1 MVNSKLSLAASVLS
15 VAGSVDAFWRMPCRS
30 RTGLARMDPIMDP
43 GVVSDHAHTIHGG
56 GNFAMDAT
64 PEDLMGSNCTSCE
77 VTQDMSAYWTPSLH
91 FMYSNGSSV
100 IVPQVGGMLAYY
112 LLYPDSSDP
121 NGNITAFPKG
131 FQMIAGDKRLRNFTW
146 PVPDPPK
153 SDWSGDQESQFAL
166 QQKALGFNCLNYAAT
181 AEASLYRH
189 FLPDKA
195 YLDAN
200 CLDGIRLELMFPS
213 CWNGKDLDSDDHR
226 SHVAYPSQVMTGTCP
241 EGYETK
247 LVSLFFETIWNTY
260 AFAGV
265 DGEFML
271 STGDPTGFGYHG
283 DFMMGWESEDFLQ
296 QAVDT
301 CTNASGEIQDCAL
314 FDIQSDSDA
323 ATCAFEIPEVIT
335 EDDIEGVRDG
345 LAIEI
350 PIQSGPAYA
359 STYAVVLPG
368 GSTQGGASASATSS
382 GASSATS
389 SAADLLSLSIGVSAI
404 VPTLSYSAATA
415 SVTDKY
421 GGGIL
426 LANSAS
432 TYVPSSTT
440 ASADSTITEAASTA
454 DAAAGGANI
463 VATSLITSAG
473 EVVEMYIQEVDYTVT
488 ATATATA
495 AAKNRRHAE
504 QHQHRRVRHNGRA

>member
-1 MVNSKLSLAASVLS
+1 
-15 VAGSVDAFWRMPCRS
+15 
-30 RTGLARMDPIMDP
+30 
-43 GVVSDHAHTIHGG
+43 
-56 GNFAMDAT
+56 
-64 PEDLMGSNCTSCE
+64 
-77 VTQDMSAYWTPSLH
+77 
-91 FMYSNGSSV
+91 
-100 IVPQVGGMLAYY
+100 
-112 LLYPDSSDP
+112 
-121 NGNITAFPKG
+121 
-131 FQMIAGDKRLRNFTW
+131 
-146 PVPDPPK
+146 
-153 SDWSGDQESQFAL
+153 
-166 QQKALGFNCLNYAAT
+166 
-181 AEASLYRH
+181 
-189 FLPDKA
+189 
-195 YLDAN
+195 
-200 CLDGIRLELMFPS
+200 
-213 CWNGKDLDSDDHR
+213 
-226 SHVAYPSQVMTGTCP
+226 
-241 EGYETK
+241 
-247 LVSLFFETIWNTY
+247 
-260 AFAGV
+260 
-265 DGEFML
+265 
-271 STGDPTGFGYHG
+271 
-283 DFMMGWESEDFLQ
+283 MMGWESEDFLQ

-323 ATCAFEIPEVIT
+323 ATCAFEIPELIT
-335 EDDIEGVRDG
+335 DDDIEGVRDG
-345 LAIEI
+345 LALSI

-432 TYVPSSTT
+432 TYAPSSTT

-454 DAAAGGANI
+454 DAAGDGANI

-504 QHQHRRVRHNGRA
+504 QHQHRRVRHNGHL